1 MKKIFFSFLVTTFI
15 AGCSSSTTD
24 STPEQLTHLSGGQ
37 RTGDATSFYWY
48 TESPTQPVTASDYV
62 VSETYGWYKTTY
74 RWGEGAVR
82 EVVREGE
89 QLKNNQL
96 TPYTVHMRF
105 NKDGE
110 AMYQQYRVDKK
121 ILPLN
126 SGQLE
131 RYVLEAQA
139 IRTMTKDQD
148 KQGSELLQGYWDGE
162 TFESC
167 SGKDYTNVEFNH
179 TLPNFVMSRLSS
191 LDNYVGF
198 LGKIRNNT
206 VYIDELL
213 ILADDSHDC
222 IERPELISD

>member
-1 MKKIFFSFLVTTFI
+1 MKKTILSILTAAFI
-15 AGCSSSTTD
+15 TGCSSTASN
-24 STPEQLTHLSGGQ
+24 PNLEQMSQFSGGQ

-48 TESPTQPVTASDYV
+48 TESTTQPVSASDYV
-62 VSETYGWYKTTY
+62 VSETYGWYTTSY

-89 QLKNNQL
+89 QLKNDQL
-96 TPYTVHMRF
+96 VPYTVHMRF

-110 AMYQQYRVDKK
+110 AVYQQYRVNRK

-126 SGQLE
+126 QGQLE

-139 IRTMTKDQD
+139 IRTMTKEQD

-162 TFESC
+162 TFELC
-167 SGKDYTNVEFNH
+167 DGKDYTSVEFNH

-198 LGKIRNNT
+198 LGKVRNNT

-213 ILADDSHDC
+213 ILADDGHDC

>member
-1 MKKIFFSFLVTTFI
+1 MKKTLLSVLILSFI
-15 AGCSSSTTD
+15 AGCSSSAT
-24 STPEQLTHLSGGQ
+24 SPNLEQMDQLSGGQ

-48 TESPTQPVTASDYV
+48 TEGVSQPITASDYV

-74 RWGEGAVR
+74 RWSEGAVR

-89 QLKNNQL
+89 QLKNEEL

-110 AMYQQYRVDKK
+110 AVYQQYRVNKK

-126 SGQLE
+126 EGQLE

-139 IRTMTKDQD
+139 IRTMTKEQD
-148 KQGSELLQGYWDGE
+148 KKGSELLQGYWDGE

-167 SGKDYTNVEFNH
+167 DGKDYTQVEFNH

-213 ILADDSHDC
+213 ILADDDHDC
-222 IERPELISD
+222 IERPQLITE

>member
-1 MKKIFFSFLVTTFI
+1 MKKSLLSILPLAFL
-15 AGCSSSTTD
+15 AGCSSSVTNPTL
-24 STPEQLTHLSGGQ
+24 EQLSQLSGGQ

-48 TESPTQPVTASDYV
+48 TEGVSQPVTASDYV

-74 RWGEGAVR
+74 RWSDGAVR

-89 QLKNNQL
+89 QVKNDEL

-110 AMYQQYRVDKK
+110 AVYQQYRVNKK

-126 SGQLE
+126 EGQLE

-139 IRTMTKDQD
+139 IRTMTKEQD
-148 KQGSELLQGYWDGE
+148 KKGSELLQGYWDGE

-167 SGKDYTNVEFNH
+167 DGKDYTNVEFNH
-179 TLPNFVMSRLSS
+179 SLPNFVMSRLSS

-213 ILADDSHDC
+213 ILADDDHDC
-222 IERPELISD
+222 IERPQLITD

>member
-1 MKKIFFSFLVTTFI
+1 MKKTLLSLVTTSFI
-15 AGCSSSTTD
+15 LGCSSSGTNPTL
-24 STPEQLTHLSGGQ
+24 EQMKQLSGGQ

-48 TESPTQPVTASDYV
+48 TEGVSQPVTASDYV

-74 RWGEGAVR
+74 RWSEGAVR

-89 QLKNNQL
+89 QLKNNEL
-96 TPYTVHMRF
+96 TPYNVHMRF

-110 AMYQQYRVDKK
+110 AVYQQYRVNKK

-126 SGQLE
+126 EGQLE

-139 IRTMTKDQD
+139 IRTMTKEQD
-148 KQGSELLQGYWDGE
+148 KKGSELLQGYWDGE

-167 SGKDYTNVEFNH
+167 DGKDYTNVEFNH

-206 VYIDELL
+206 VFIDELL
-213 ILADDSHDC
+213 ILADDDHDC
-222 IERPELISD
+222 IERPELITE